1 MTNPYPT
8 LFKQYRKV
16 KGIHIFSATV
26 STEKINH
33 VAKVLNGY
41 IASKR
46 GIYKHMR
53 RNKAA
58 MLIFEDEDAD
68 ERFYDSLNK
77 RQKKRYKHFNRKIN
91 YQHLYLDEIVPS
103 YIFDSTVS
111 EFDATLEE
119 VLHLVTDMGYAHRFP
134 KKFRVHRGNSKLRR
148 ETKKA
153 RGGVTGRGR
162 TKYPPGTWFKYND
175 KTCNNSCMM
184 SEYIYWCVSTELGFQ
199 SRRKDLPEVKNE
211 FVTHIYNKKAKKMQK
226 LVRRYFVSKNR
237 FLQNYEN
244 Y

>member
-1 MTNPYPT
+1 MTNSYRT

-26 STEKINH
+26 STDKINH

-46 GIYKHMR
+46 GIYRKMR

-58 MLIFEDEDAD
+58 MLIFEDEDA
-68 ERFYDSLNK
+68 EEIFYNNLNK
-77 RQKKRYKHFNRKIN
+77 RQKRRLRHFERNIN
-91 YQHLYLDEIVPS
+91 YQHLYLNEIVPS
-103 YIFDSTVS
+103 YIFDSSVG

-119 VLHLVTDMGYAHRFP
+119 VLHLVTDTGYAFRFP
-134 KKFRVHRGNSKLRR
+134 KKFRVRRGNSKLRR

-153 RGGVTGRGR
+153 RGGVTGKGR
-162 TKYPPGTWFKYND
+162 KNYPSNAWFKYDD
-175 KTCNNSCMM
+175 KTCSGSCMM

-211 FVTHIYNKKAKKMQK
+211 FVTDVYIRNATKMQK
-226 LVRRYFVSKNR
+226 LVRKYFVSKNK
-237 FLQNYEN
+237 FMSNYKK

>member
-46 GIYKHMR
+46 GIYKKMR
-53 RNKAA
+53 RRKAA
-58 MLIFEDEDAD
+58 MAIFEDEDS
-68 ERFYDSLNK
+68 EEIFYDNLNRAQK
-77 RQKKRYKHFNRKIN
+77 RRYEHFRRNIN
-91 YQHLYLDEIVPS
+91 FQHLYLDEIVPS
-103 YIFDSTVS
+103 YIFDSSVKQ
-111 EFDATLEE
+111 FDATLEE
-119 VLHLVTDMGYAHRFP
+119 VLHLVTDTGYAYKFP
-134 KKFRVHRGNSKLRR
+134 KKFRVRRGNSQLRK

-153 RGGVTGRGR
+153 RGGITGRGR
-162 TKYPPGTWFKYND
+162 NNYPARAWFKYVD
-175 KTCNNSCMM
+175 KTCNGACMM

-199 SRRKDLPEVKNE
+199 SRRKDLPEVNNE
-211 FVTHIYNKKAKKMQK
+211 FLTDLYNSKATRMKKI
-226 LVRRYFVSKNR
+226 VRKYFVSRNKFIR
-237 FLQNYEN
+237 NYN
-244 Y
+244 KY

>member
-8 LFKQYRKV
+8 LFKQYRNV
-16 KGIHIFSATV
+16 RGIHIFSATV

-46 GIYKHMR
+46 GIYKKMK

-58 MLIFEDEDAD
+58 MAIFETDAAG
-68 ERFYDSLNK
+68 ENFYNNLNNVQK
-77 RQKKRYKHFNRKIN
+77 RRYEHFARNIN
-91 YQHLYLDEIVPS
+91 FQHLYLDEIFPS
-103 YIFDSTVS
+103 YIFDSS
-111 EFDATLEE
+111 ANRFDATLEE
-119 VLHLVTDMGYAHRFP
+119 VLHLVTDTGYARKFP
-134 KKFRVHRGNSKLRR
+134 KKFGVRRGNSALRR

-162 TKYPPGTWFKYND
+162 ENYPAGAWFKYVD
-175 KTCNNSCMM
+175 KTCNGACMM

-199 SRRKDLPEVKNE
+199 SRRKDLPEVKDE
-211 FVTHIYNKKAKKMQK
+211 FITDIYNSKARSMQK
-226 LVRRYFVSKNR
+226 LIRKFFVSR
-237 FLQNYEN
+237 DTFLSNYRK